1 MTTSTHSAP
10 AVDIAHLRHTAAH
23 VLAYA
28 VQDLF
33 PDAKPTIG
41 PAIENGFYYDFDRAE
56 PFTPDDL
63 ERLEARM
70 REIVQANYPMTG
82 RRVSRDEA
90 IERFRDNPYKV
101 EIARDIPE
109 GEPITLYTIG
119 DFTDLCR
126 GGHADSTGAIGALE
140 LESVAG
146 AYWRGKS
153 DNPML
158 QRVYGTAFP
167 TQRELDDYHAFVE
180 EAAKRDHRKLGAELD
195 LFHVDEL
202 AGGGLIFWHPKGAL
216 MRGIVEE
223 FIREGLRER
232 GYLPVVTP
240 HVVHEDLYATSGHLE
255 NFAHGMF
262 GPIEVEGQRFRL
274 KPMNCPGHILIYAN
288 ELRSYRDLPLRY
300 SEFGTV
306 YRFELSGT
314 LHGLTRV
321 RGFTQDD
328 AHLFCTAEQLQGEF
342 EQTLDEALRLMN
354 AFQFAGFEYFLSTRE
369 QRGPTDDVAEA
380 AIRRALESHDLPYTI
395 DEGGG
400 AFYGPK
406 LDINLHDA
414 IGRRWQLGTVQVDFV
429 LPERFGLKYRGPDG
443 ADHRPVMIHRALA
456 GSMER
461 FFGVLIEHFAGNF
474 PVWLAPTQAVVV
486 PISEQ
491 QLDVAY
497 AVRDRL
503 RRRGFRVDADA
514 SNEKLGYK
522 IRHWKTQKLPYIL
535 VIGKREAEDDTVN
548 VNERG
553 VDEKRTATI
562 DAIAEELAAR
572 VAAKT

>member
-1 MTTSTHSAP
+1 
-10 AVDIAHLRHTAAH
+10 
-23 VLAYA
+23 
-28 VQDLF
+28 
-33 PDAKPTIG
+33 
-41 PAIENGFYYDFDRAE
+41 
-56 PFTPDDL
+56 
-63 ERLEARM
+63 
-70 REIVQANYPMTG
+70 MTG
-82 RRVSRDEA
+82 RRVTRDEA

-101 EIARDIPE
+101 ELARGIPE
-109 GEPITLYTIG
+109 DEPITLYTIG
-119 DFTDLCR
+119 EFTDLCR

-140 LESVAG
+140 LENVAG
-146 AYWRGKS
+146 AYWRGDSK
-153 DNPML
+153 NAML
-158 QRVYGTAFP
+158 QRIYGTAFP
-167 TQRELDDYHAFVE
+167 TQQQLDDYHAFLE
-180 EAAKRDHRKLGAELD
+180 EAEKRDHRRLGRELD
-195 LFHVDEL
+195 LYHVDDM

-240 HVVHEDLYATSGHLE
+240 HVVHEDLFATSGHLE

-262 GPIEVEGQRFRL
+262 GPLEVEGQRFRL
-274 KPMNCPGHILIYAN
+274 KPMNCPGHILIYKADGH
-288 ELRSYRDLPLRY
+288 SYRDLPLRY

-328 AHLFCTAEQLQGEF
+328 AHLFCTPEQLQGEF
-342 EQTLDEALRLMN
+342 EQTLDEALRLME
-354 AFQFAGFEYFLSTRE
+354 AFDFKDFEYFLSTRE
-369 QRGPTDDVAEA
+369 QRGPTDEIAET
-380 AIRRALESHDLPYTI
+380 AIRKALESRNIPYQI

-414 IGRRWQLGTVQVDFV
+414 IGRKWQLGTVQVDFL
-429 LPERFGLKYRGPDG
+429 LPERFDLKYRGSDG

-456 GSMER
+456 GSLER
-461 FFGVLIEHFAGNF
+461 FFGVLIEHFGGAF
-474 PVWLAPTQAVVV
+474 PAWLAPVQAVIT
-486 PISEQ
+486 PISEH
-491 QLDVAY
+491 QLDYAY
-497 AVRDRL
+497 EVRDKL
-503 RRRGFRVDADA
+503 LARGFRIEVDS

-535 VIGKREAEDDTVN
+535 VVGKSEAADGTVN

-553 VDEKRTATI
+553 VEEKRTETVEQF
-562 DAIAEELAAR
+562 AEELAAR
-572 VAAKT
+572 VASRR